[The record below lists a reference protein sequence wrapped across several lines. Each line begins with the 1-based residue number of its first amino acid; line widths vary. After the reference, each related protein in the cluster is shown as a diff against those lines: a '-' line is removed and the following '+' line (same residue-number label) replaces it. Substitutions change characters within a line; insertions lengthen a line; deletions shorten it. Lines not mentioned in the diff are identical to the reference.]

1 MYKYTV
7 HTEKSTKSAKTKE
20 RKKKKKKEEE
30 KKTQNAGNAIQNAPK
45 ENVWFPIWGQNSI
58 VKKMRKLVFQHQTQI
73 EQVLHIYPWDKSG
86 EYNCRNSYDVRR

>member
-7 HTEKSTKSAKTKE
+7 HTEKSTKSAKTKKNE
-20 RKKKKKKEEE
+20 K
-30 KKTQNAGNAIQNAPK
+30 KKTQNAGNTIQTAPK
-45 ENVWFPIWGQNSI
+45 ENVWYPNWGQNSI
-58 VKKMRKLVFQHQTQI
+58 VKTMRKLVFQHQTQI